1 MKATLS
7 FRQLPDVPETAPLEF
22 YGCIGY
28 NISGGVVQIII
39 DEDEV
44 YAYNM
49 ASFFSFKYEQEEGV
63 YAEQGPV
70 EADAG

>member
-7 FRQLPDVPETAPLEF
+7 RVDDDNPLVF
-22 YGCIGY
+22 LGCIGY

-44 YAYNM
+44 YAYNL
-49 ASFFSFKYEQEEGV
+49 SHFFSFKYEQEEGV
-63 YAEQGPV
+63 FDDE
-70 EADAG
+70 DAG